1 MIKLILMLEYNASS
15 YRLTQINQDYNL
27 MNHNYCFGELSK
39 TNVFIGENNSGK
51 SRFLRYLFK
60 TDFYS
65 LSDEGFTEFINK
77 IDQIIRSN
85 RYSNAIYDTLYTES
99 LSNKEK
105 FYKICG
111 KINSDPKSY
120 GYIQSQFF
128 QLLRSICK
136 THTLNN
142 KFYFPIIRGTKDY
155 KTIINNKLDT
165 FLKSADSIQNK
176 DAINHYISLLNLD
189 AKGLES
195 FDIYNDV
202 ITYEYFND
210 NKDNKGNKV
219 NKDNKD
225 NEDIKERI
233 LTGGKLYNEIKSM
246 LLGDA
251 SQRKLIEKFQI
262 FLQENFFSSYGKV
275 ELIPNEAKK
284 VLYVKIGNDERAIYD
299 WGDGTQQLI
308 VILYSLYKHKDE
320 TGKLFFIEEPEMYLH
335 PGILR
340 KFIEVINSDVFKN
353 HQYFITTH
361 SNIVLD
367 TSADTN
373 IKMSIFKF
381 KKVSNK
387 DDNAGKTFLVEQC
400 NNGDVSLLNELGV
413 RNSSVFL
420 SNCSIWV
427 EGITD
432 RLYLKHYLELYY
444 KKNPK
449 EKVYRENIDYTFIEY
464 GGGNVVHFNFDEK
477 IDDSNS
483 INAKYINNKIF
494 LIADNDNTK
503 PRTKKANRKEKYKGL
518 LGNNFYEL
526 SAIEIENLITFET
539 LKQILINQNEDEKEK
554 ICEVLSNKKQ
564 FSNKKL
570 GKFIDELFPEGKI
583 KKYAAESGTIKNKLE
598 FCKEAINVMNDYDKL
613 SKDAKTLTE
622 KIYEFIS
629 NNNKDN

>member
-1 MIKLILMLEYNASS
+1 MMKLILIPGRSAGSS
-15 YRLTQINQDYNL
+15 ILTQINQDYNL
-27 MNHNYCFGELSK
+27 LNHPYYFGELSK

-51 SRFLRYLFK
+51 SRFLRYLFE
-60 TDFYS
+60 TDWYSLNEKSLEQFFIEMDRFIDSYGSRGCLNPMYRFYS
-65 LSDEGFTEFINK
+65 TLSQSNIKRFIELYDKISSDQEFYRGVN
-77 IDQIIRSN
+77 
-85 RYSNAIYDTLYTES
+85 
-99 LSNKEK
+99 
-105 FYKICG
+105 YK
-111 KINSDPKSY
+111 
-120 GYIQSQFF
+120 FF
-128 QLLRSICK
+128 QILQLVYK
-136 THTLNN
+136 PEVLKN
-142 KFYFPIIRGTKDY
+142 KFYFPVIRGTKDY
-155 KTIINNKLDT
+155 KTIINNKLDA
-165 FLKSADSIQNK
+165 FLRSANSIQNK
-176 DAINHYISLLNLD
+176 DAINHYISLLNLQSN
-189 AKGLES
+189 GLES
-195 FDIYNDV
+195 FDIYNDIIV
-202 ITYEYFND
+202 QEYF
-210 NKDNKGNKV
+210 KDNKKIGEN
-219 NKDNKD
+219 
-225 NEDIKERI
+225 I

-246 LLGDA
+246 LLGEGKK
-251 SQRKLIEKFQI
+251 RKVIEEFQK
-262 FLQENFFSSYGKV
+262 FLQENFFSNYDKV
-275 ELIPNEAKK
+275 QLIPNEEKK

-340 KFIEVINSDVFKN
+340 KFIEVISSDVFKN

-381 KKVSNK
+381 KKVNNMK
-387 DDNAGKTFLVEQC
+387 NNCGKNFLIEQC

-432 RLYLKHYLELYY
+432 RLYLKHYLELYC
-444 KKNPK
+444 KKYPDK
-449 EKVYRENIDYTFIEY
+449 KVYRENIDYTFIEY

-494 LIADNDNTK
+494 LIIDNDNTK
-503 PRTKKANRKEKYKGL
+503 PGTKKASRKEKYSAL
-518 LGNNFYEL
+518 LKDNFYEL
-526 SAIEIENLITFET
+526 PVTEIENLITFET
-539 LKQILINQNEDEKEK
+539 LKQILINQNPNKKEE
-554 ICEVLSNKKQ
+554 ICEVLKDKKE
-564 FSNKKL
+564 FTNKKL
-570 GKFIDELFPEGKI
+570 GNFIDGLFPEGGI

-598 FCKEAINVMNDYDKL
+598 FCKEAISVMNDYDKL
-613 SKDAKTLTE
+613 SKEAKTLTE

>member
-1 MIKLILMLEYNASS
+1 MIKLILMLEYNAGS
-15 YRLTQINQDYNL
+15 YRLAQINKDYNL
-27 MNHNYCFGELSK
+27 MNHSYCFGELSK

-60 TDFYS
+60 TDFNF
-65 LSDEGFTEFINK
+65 LSDEDLKKFFDEMNHSITPYGNYK
-77 IDQIIRSN
+77 II
-85 RYSNAIYDTLYTES
+85 YSFYHTLPQP
-99 LSNKEK
+99 NKEK
-105 FYKICG
+105 FIKLYD
-111 KINSDPKSY
+111 KINSNKELY
-120 GYIQSQFF
+120 RNVNFIF
-128 QLLRSICK
+128 LRILEDHHD

-165 FLKSADSIQNK
+165 FLKSANSIQNK

-210 NKDNKGNKV
+210 NKDIKG
-219 NKDNKD
+219 
-225 NEDIKERI
+225 IKERI

-246 LLGDA
+246 LLGDG
-251 SQRKLIEKFQI
+251 SQREVIEKFQK
-262 FLQENFFSSYGKV
+262 FLQENFFSNYDKV
-275 ELIPNEAKK
+275 QLIPNEEKK

-320 TGKLFFIEEPEMYLH
+320 IGKLFFIEEPEMYLH

-381 KKVSNK
+381 KKVNNIN
-387 DDNAGKTFLVEQC
+387 DNDGKPFLVEQC

-444 KKNPK
+444 KKNPN

-464 GGGNVVHFNFDEK
+464 GGGNVVHFNFDGK

-503 PRTKKANRKEKYKGL
+503 PGTKKASRKEKYSAL
-518 LGNNFYEL
+518 LKDNFYEL
-526 SAIEIENLITFET
+526 PVTEIENLITFET
-539 LKQILINQNEDEKEK
+539 LKQILINQNPNKKEE

-564 FSNKKL
+564 FLNKKL
-570 GKFIDELFPEGKI
+570 GKFIDELFPAGDI
-583 KKYAAESGTIKNKLE
+583 KRYAAESGAIKNKLE
-598 FCKEAINVMNDYDKL
+598 FCKEAISVMNDYDKL
-613 SKDAKTLTE
+613 SKEAKTLTE

>member
-1 MIKLILMLEYNASS
+1 MMKLVFIIERNAGSNF
-15 YRLTQINQDYNL
+15 LVQINQDYNL

-60 TDFYS
+60 TDFHS
-65 LSDEGFTEFINK
+65 LSYENFKKFFNEMNYNITPYGNYGI
-77 IDQIIRSN
+77 
-85 RYSNAIYDTLYTES
+85 IYDFYHTLPQP
-99 LSNKEK
+99 NKEK
-105 FYKICG
+105 FIKLYD
-111 KINSDPKSY
+111 KINSNKELY
-120 GYIQSQFF
+120 RNVNFIF
-128 QLLRSICK
+128 LRILEDHHD

-165 FLKSADSIQNK
+165 FLKSADSIQSK

-210 NKDNKGNKV
+210 NKDIKG
-219 NKDNKD
+219 
-225 NEDIKERI
+225 IKERI

-246 LLGDA
+246 LLGDG
-251 SQRKLIEKFQI
+251 SQREVIEKFQK
-262 FLQENFFSSYGKV
+262 FLQENFFSNYDKV
-275 ELIPNEAKK
+275 QLIPNEEKK

-320 TGKLFFIEEPEMYLH
+320 IGKLFFIEEPEMYLH

-503 PRTKKANRKEKYKGL
+503 PRTKKANRKEKYKSL

-526 SAIEIENLITFET
+526 PVTEIENLITFET

-554 ICEVLSNKKQ
+554 ICEVLSSKKQ

-570 GKFIDELFPEGKI
+570 GKFIDELFPAGDI
-583 KKYAAESGTIKNKLE
+583 KRYAAESGTIKNKLE

-613 SKDAKTLTE
+613 SEEAKTLTQ

>member
-1 MIKLILMLEYNASS
+1 MIKLILMLEYNAGS
-15 YRLTQINQDYNL
+15 YRLAQINKDYNL
-27 MNHNYCFGELSK
+27 MNHSYCFGELSK

-60 TDFYS
+60 TDFNF
-65 LSDEGFTEFINK
+65 LSDEDLKKFFDEMNHSITPYGNYK
-77 IDQIIRSN
+77 II
-85 RYSNAIYDTLYTES
+85 YSFYHTLPQP
-99 LSNKEK
+99 NKEK
-105 FYKICG
+105 FIKLYD
-111 KINSDPKSY
+111 KINSNKELY
-120 GYIQSQFF
+120 RNVNFIF
-128 QLLRSICK
+128 LRILEDHHD

-165 FLKSADSIQNK
+165 FLKSANSIQNK

-210 NKDNKGNKV
+210 NKDIKG
-219 NKDNKD
+219 
-225 NEDIKERI
+225 IKERI

-246 LLGDA
+246 LLGDG
-251 SQRKLIEKFQI
+251 SQREVIEKFQK
-262 FLQENFFSSYGKV
+262 FLQENFFSNYDKV
-275 ELIPNEAKK
+275 QLIPNEEKK

-320 TGKLFFIEEPEMYLH
+320 IGKLFFIEEPEMYLH

-381 KKVSNK
+381 KKVNNIN
-387 DDNAGKTFLVEQC
+387 DNDGKPFLVEQC

-444 KKNPK
+444 KKNPN

-464 GGGNVVHFNFDEK
+464 GGGNVVHFNFDGK

-503 PRTKKANRKEKYKGL
+503 PGTKKASRKEKYSAL
-518 LGNNFYEL
+518 LKDNFYEL
-526 SAIEIENLITFET
+526 PVTEIENLITFET
-539 LKQILINQNEDEKEK
+539 LKQILINQNPNKKEE

-570 GKFIDELFPEGKI
+570 GKFIDKLFPEGKI
-583 KKYAAESGTIKNKLE
+583 KKYAAESGAIKNKLE
-598 FCKEAINVMNDYDKL
+598 FCKEAISVMNDYDKL
-613 SKDAKTLTE
+613 SKEAKTLTE

>member
-1 MIKLILMLEYNASS
+1 M
-15 YRLTQINQDYNL
+15 
-27 MNHNYCFGELSK
+27 SK

-77 IDQIIRSN
+77 IDQIIRLN

-105 FYKICG
+105 FYKIYG

-120 GYIQSQFF
+120 GYIQGQFF
-128 QLLRSICK
+128 QLLRNICE
-136 THTLNN
+136 TNTLNN

-165 FLKSADSIQNK
+165 FLKSANSIQNK

-210 NKDNKGNKV
+210 NKDNK
-219 NKDNKD
+219 D
-225 NEDIKERI
+225 NEDIKKRI

-251 SQRKLIEKFQI
+251 SQREVIEKFQN
-262 FLQENFFSSYGKV
+262 FLKENFFSNYEEV
-275 ELIPNEAKK
+275 QLIPNEEKK

-340 KFIEVINSDVFKN
+340 KFIEVISSDVFKN

-381 KKVSNK
+381 KKVNNIK
-387 DDNAGKTFLVEQC
+387 NNCGKPFLVEQC

-444 KKNPK
+444 KKNPN

-503 PRTKKANRKEKYKGL
+503 PRTKKASRKEKYKDL

-526 SAIEIENLITFET
+526 SATEIENLITFET
-539 LKQILINQNEDEKEK
+539 LKEILINQNPNKEEE
-554 ICEVLSNKKQ
+554 ICEVLKDKKE
-564 FSNKKL
+564 FTNKKL
-570 GKFIDELFPEGKI
+570 GNFIDGLFPEGGI

-598 FCKEAINVMNDYDKL
+598 FCKEAINVMNGYDEL
-613 SKDAKTLTE
+613 SEEAKTLTE
-622 KIYEFIS
+622 KIYKFIS

>member
-1 MIKLILMLEYNASS
+1 MMKLIFMIDPNDGSNFLAQL
-15 YRLTQINQDYNL
+15 NQDYNL
-27 MNHNYCFGELSK
+27 MNHNYFFGELSK

-60 TDFYS
+60 TDFNF
-65 LSDEGFTEFINK
+65 LSDEDLNK
-77 IDQIIRSN
+77 FFDEMNHIITPYGN
-85 RYSNAIYDTLYTES
+85 YKIIYNFYRTLPQP
-99 LSNKEK
+99 NKEK
-105 FYKICG
+105 FIKLYD
-111 KINSDPKSY
+111 KINSNKELY
-120 GYIQSQFF
+120 RNVNFIF
-128 QLLRSICK
+128 LRK
-136 THTLNN
+136 LEDHHDTHTLNN

-165 FLKSADSIQNK
+165 FLRSADSIQNK

-210 NKDNKGNKV
+210 NKDIKG
-219 NKDNKD
+219 
-225 NEDIKERI
+225 IKERI

-246 LLGDA
+246 LLGDG
-251 SQRKLIEKFQI
+251 SQREVIEKFQK
-262 FLQENFFSSYGKV
+262 FLQENFFSNYDKV
-275 ELIPNEAKK
+275 QLIPNEEKK

-320 TGKLFFIEEPEMYLH
+320 IGKLFFIEEPEMYLH

-494 LIADNDNTK
+494 LIVDNDNTK
-503 PRTKKANRKEKYKGL
+503 PRTKKANRKEKYKSL

-526 SAIEIENLITFET
+526 PVTEIENLITFET

-554 ICEVLSNKKQ
+554 ICEVLSSKKQ

-570 GKFIDELFPEGKI
+570 GKFIDELFPAGDI
-583 KKYAAESGTIKNKLE
+583 KRYAAESGTIKNKLE

-613 SKDAKTLTE
+613 SEEAKTLTQ

>member
-1 MIKLILMLEYNASS
+1 MIKLILMLEYNAGS

-65 LSDEGFTEFINK
+65 LSDEGFTQFINK

-85 RYSNAIYDTLYTES
+85 RYSNAIYDTYYTDL

-105 FYKICG
+105 FNKICG
-111 KINSDPKSY
+111 KITKDPTSY
-120 GYIQSQFF
+120 VYIQGQFF
-128 QLLRSICK
+128 QLLRSICE
-136 THTLNN
+136 TNTLNN

-155 KTIINNKLDT
+155 KTIINNKLQI
-165 FLKSADSIQNK
+165 FLKSANSIQNK
-176 DAINHYISLLNLD
+176 DAINHYISLLNLQSD
-189 AKGLES
+189 GLES
-195 FDIYNDV
+195 FDIYNDI
-202 ITYEYFND
+202 ITHEYFND
-210 NKDNKGNKV
+210 Y
-219 NKDNKD
+219 
-225 NEDIKERI
+225 EDIKEKI

-246 LLGDA
+246 LLGDG
-251 SQRKLIEKFQI
+251 SQRKVIEEFQK
-262 FLQENFFSSYGKV
+262 FLQENFFSNYDKV
-275 ELIPNEAKK
+275 QLIPNEEKK

-340 KFIEVINSDVFKN
+340 KVIEVINSDVFKN

-381 KKVSNK
+381 KKVNNIK
-387 DDNAGKTFLVEQC
+387 NNCGKNFLIEQC
-400 NNGDVSLLNELGV
+400 NKGDVSLLNELGV

-432 RLYLKHYLELYY
+432 RLYFKHYLKLYC
-444 KKNPK
+444 KKYPDK
-449 EKVYRENIDYTFIEY
+449 KDYRENIDYTFIEY

-503 PRTKKANRKEKYKGL
+503 PGTKKANRKEKYKGL

-526 SAIEIENLITFET
+526 SATEIENLITFET
-539 LKQILINQNEDEKEK
+539 LKQILINQNPNKEEE
-554 ICEVLSNKKQ
+554 ICEVLKDKKE
-564 FSNKKL
+564 FTNKKL
-570 GKFIDELFPEGKI
+570 GNFIDGLFPEGGI

-598 FCKEAINVMNDYDKL
+598 FCKEAINVMNGYDEL
-613 SKDAKTLTE
+613 SEEAKTLTE
-622 KIYEFIS
+622 KIYKFIS

>member
-1 MIKLILMLEYNASS
+1 MIKLILMLEYNAGS
-15 YRLTQINQDYNL
+15 YRLAQINKDYNL
-27 MNHNYCFGELSK
+27 MNHSYCFGELSK

-60 TDFYS
+60 TDFNF
-65 LSDEGFTEFINK
+65 LSDEDLKKFFDEMNHSITPYGNYK
-77 IDQIIRSN
+77 II
-85 RYSNAIYDTLYTES
+85 YSFYHTLPQP
-99 LSNKEK
+99 NKEK
-105 FYKICG
+105 FIKLYD
-111 KINSDPKSY
+111 KINSNKELY
-120 GYIQSQFF
+120 RNVNFIF
-128 QLLRSICK
+128 LRILEDHHD

-165 FLKSADSIQNK
+165 FLKSANSIQNK

-210 NKDNKGNKV
+210 NKDIKG
-219 NKDNKD
+219 
-225 NEDIKERI
+225 IKERI

-246 LLGDA
+246 LLGDG
-251 SQRKLIEKFQI
+251 SQREVIEKFQK
-262 FLQENFFSSYGKV
+262 FLQENFFSNYDKV
-275 ELIPNEAKK
+275 QLIPNEEKK

-320 TGKLFFIEEPEMYLH
+320 IGKLFFIEEPEMYLH

-381 KKVSNK
+381 KKVSNINNN
-387 DDNAGKTFLVEQC
+387 DGKPFLVEQC

-432 RLYLKHYLELYY
+432 RLYLKHYLELYC
-444 KKNPK
+444 KKYPDK
-449 EKVYRENIDYTFIEY
+449 KVYRENIDYTFIEY

-554 ICEVLSNKKQ
+554 ICEVLNNKKQ

-570 GKFIDELFPEGKI
+570 GKFIDELFPEGDI
-583 KKYAAESGTIKNKLE
+583 KRYAAESGTIKNKLE

-613 SKDAKTLTE
+613 SKEAKTLTE

>member
-1 MIKLILMLEYNASS
+1 MIKLILMLEYNAGS

-27 MNHNYCFGELSK
+27 MNSPYCFGELSK

-65 LSDEGFTEFINK
+65 LSDEGFTQFINK

-85 RYSNAIYDTLYTES
+85 RYSNAIYDTYYTDL

-105 FYKICG
+105 FNKICG
-111 KINSDPKSY
+111 KITKDPTSY
-120 GYIQSQFF
+120 VYIQGQFF
-128 QLLRSICK
+128 QLLRSICE
-136 THTLNN
+136 TNTLNN

-155 KTIINNKLDT
+155 KTIINNKLQI
-165 FLKSADSIQNK
+165 FLKSANSIQNK
-176 DAINHYISLLNLD
+176 DAINHYISLLNLQSD
-189 AKGLES
+189 GLES
-195 FDIYNDV
+195 FDIYNDI
-202 ITYEYFND
+202 ITHEYFND
-210 NKDNKGNKV
+210 Y
-219 NKDNKD
+219 
-225 NEDIKERI
+225 EDIKEKI

-246 LLGDA
+246 LLGDG
-251 SQRKLIEKFQI
+251 SQRKVIEEFQK
-262 FLQENFFSSYGKV
+262 FLQENFFSNYDKV
-275 ELIPNEAKK
+275 QLIPNEEKK
-284 VLYVKIGNDERAIYD
+284 VQYVKIGNDERAIYD

-381 KKVSNK
+381 KKVNNIK
-387 DDNAGKTFLVEQC
+387 NNCGKNFLIEQC

-432 RLYLKHYLELYY
+432 RLYLKHYLKLYC
-444 KKNPK
+444 KKYPDK
-449 EKVYRENIDYTFIEY
+449 KVYRENIDYTFIEY

-503 PRTKKANRKEKYKGL
+503 PGTKKANRKEKYKGL

-526 SAIEIENLITFET
+526 SATEIENLITFET
-539 LKQILINQNEDEKEK
+539 LKQILINQNPNKEEE
-554 ICEVLSNKKQ
+554 ICEVLKDKKE
-564 FSNKKL
+564 FTNKKL
-570 GKFIDELFPEGKI
+570 GNFIDGLFPEGGI

-598 FCKEAINVMNDYDKL
+598 FCKEAINVMNDYEKL
-613 SKDAKTLTE
+613 SEEAKTLTE
-622 KIYEFIS
+622 RIYKFIS

>member
-1 MIKLILMLEYNASS
+1 MMKLILIPGRSAGSS
-15 YRLTQINQDYNL
+15 ILTQISQDYNL
-27 MNHNYCFGELSK
+27 LNHPYYFGELSK

-51 SRFLRYLFK
+51 SRFLRYLFE
-60 TDFYS
+60 TDWYSLNEKSLEQFFIEMDQFIHSYGCFNPIYQFYS
-65 LSDEGFTEFINK
+65 TLSQTNIERFIELYDK
-77 IDQIIRSN
+77 ISSDQ
-85 RYSNAIYDTLYTES
+85 ES
-99 LSNKEK
+99 YRNVN
-105 FYKICG
+105 YK
-111 KINSDPKSY
+111 
-120 GYIQSQFF
+120 FF
-128 QLLRSICK
+128 QILQLVYK
-136 THTLNN
+136 PKVLKN

-155 KTIINNKLDT
+155 KAIINNKLDT
-165 FLKSADSIQNK
+165 FLKSAYSIQNK
-176 DAINHYISLLNLD
+176 DAINHYISLLNLQSD
-189 AKGLES
+189 GLES
-195 FDIYNDV
+195 FDIYNDIIV
-202 ITYEYFND
+202 QEYF
-210 NKDNKGNKV
+210 KDNKEIGEN
-219 NKDNKD
+219 
-225 NEDIKERI
+225 I

-246 LLGDA
+246 LLGDG
-251 SQRKLIEKFQI
+251 SQRKVIEEFQE
-262 FLQENFFSSYGKV
+262 FLRENFFSSYGKV
-275 ELIPNEAKK
+275 QLIPNEVKK

-308 VILYSLYKHKDE
+308 VILYSLYKHKGE

-340 KFIEVINSDVFKN
+340 KFIEVINSDVFEN

-381 KKVSNK
+381 KKVSNINNN
-387 DDNAGKTFLVEQC
+387 DGKPFLVEQC

-432 RLYLKHYLELYY
+432 RLYLKHYLELYC
-444 KKNPK
+444 KKYPDK
-449 EKVYRENIDYTFIEY
+449 KVYRENIDYTFIEY

-503 PRTKKANRKEKYKGL
+503 PGTKKANRKEKYKGL

-554 ICEVLSNKKQ
+554 ICEVLNNKKQ

-570 GKFIDELFPEGKI
+570 GKFIDELFPEGDI
-583 KKYAAESGTIKNKLE
+583 KRYAAESGTIKNKLE
-598 FCKEAINVMNDYDKL
+598 FCKDAINVMNDYDKL
-613 SKDAKTLTE
+613 SKEAKTLTK

>member
-1 MIKLILMLEYNASS
+1 MNYNITP
-15 YRLTQINQDYNL
+15 YG
-27 MNHNYCFGELSK
+27 NYG
-39 TNVFIGENNSGK
+39 II
-51 SRFLRYLFK
+51 Y
-60 TDFYS
+60 DFYH
-65 LSDEGFTEFINK
+65 
-77 IDQIIRSN
+77 
-85 RYSNAIYDTLYTES
+85 TLPQP
-99 LSNKEK
+99 NKEK
-105 FYKICG
+105 FIKLYD
-111 KINSDPKSY
+111 KINSNKELY
-120 GYIQSQFF
+120 RNVNFIF
-128 QLLRSICK
+128 LRILEDHHD

-210 NKDNKGNKV
+210 NKDIKG
-219 NKDNKD
+219 
-225 NEDIKERI
+225 IKERI

-246 LLGDA
+246 LLGDG
-251 SQRKLIEKFQI
+251 SQREVIEKFQK
-262 FLQENFFSSYGKV
+262 FLQENFFSNYDKV
-275 ELIPNEAKK
+275 QLIPNEEKK

-320 TGKLFFIEEPEMYLH
+320 IGKLFFIEEPEMYLH

-503 PRTKKANRKEKYKGL
+503 PRTKKANRKEKYKSL

-526 SAIEIENLITFET
+526 PVTEIENLITFET

-554 ICEVLSNKKQ
+554 ICEVLSSKKQ

-570 GKFIDELFPEGKI
+570 GKFIDELFPAGDI
-583 KKYAAESGTIKNKLE
+583 KRYAAESGTIKNKLE

-613 SKDAKTLTE
+613 SEEAKTLTQ

>member
-1 MIKLILMLEYNASS
+1 MIKLILMLEYNAGS

-27 MNHNYCFGELSK
+27 MNSPYCFGELSK

-65 LSDEGFTEFINK
+65 LSDEGFTQFINK

-85 RYSNAIYDTLYTES
+85 RYSNAIYDTYYTDL

-105 FYKICG
+105 FNKICG
-111 KINSDPKSY
+111 KITKDPTSY
-120 GYIQSQFF
+120 VYIQGQFF
-128 QLLRSICK
+128 QLLRSICE
-136 THTLNN
+136 TNTLNN

-155 KTIINNKLDT
+155 KTIINNKLQI
-165 FLKSADSIQNK
+165 FLKSANSIQNK
-176 DAINHYISLLNLD
+176 DAINHYISLLNLQSD
-189 AKGLES
+189 GLES
-195 FDIYNDV
+195 FDIYNDI
-202 ITYEYFND
+202 ITHEYFND
-210 NKDNKGNKV
+210 Y
-219 NKDNKD
+219 
-225 NEDIKERI
+225 EDIKEKI

-246 LLGDA
+246 LLGDG
-251 SQRKLIEKFQI
+251 SQRKVIEEFQK
-262 FLQENFFSSYGKV
+262 FLQENFFSNYDKV
-275 ELIPNEAKK
+275 QLIPNEEKK
-284 VLYVKIGNDERAIYD
+284 ELYVKIGNDERAIYD

-381 KKVSNK
+381 KKVNNIK
-387 DDNAGKTFLVEQC
+387 NNCGKNFLIEQC

-432 RLYLKHYLELYY
+432 RLYLKHYLKLYC
-444 KKNPK
+444 KKYPDK
-449 EKVYRENIDYTFIEY
+449 KVYRENIDYTFIEY

-503 PRTKKANRKEKYKGL
+503 SGTKKANRKEKYKGL

-526 SAIEIENLITFET
+526 SATEIENLITFET
-539 LKQILINQNEDEKEK
+539 LKQILINQNPNKEEE
-554 ICEVLSNKKQ
+554 ICEVLKDKKE
-564 FSNKKL
+564 FTNKKL
-570 GKFIDELFPEGKI
+570 GNFIDGLFPEGGI

-598 FCKEAINVMNDYDKL
+598 FCKEAMNVMNDYDKL
-613 SKDAKTLTE
+613 SEEAKTLTQ